1 MSMNAAPAW
10 LAAKSAWTKARAP
23 APNLRLLAGS
33 ILLTSTSSPARRDI
47 SSKRWAGDRAE
58 SSESEMN
65 ERNATPLAVAIMGLL
80 LAILSYAIKDER
92 LGLVVY
98 GSGLLSAGFA
108 LLHWFAQPMQKQ
120 KFPPRL

>member
-1 MSMNAAPAW
+1 MNADPGRACGQGARPGTGAAP
-10 LAAKSAWTKARAP
+10 
-23 APNLRLLAGS
+23 PNLRLLAGS
-33 ILLTSTSSPARRDI
+33 ILLTSTSSPARSDI

-58 SSESEMN
+58 PSESEMN
-65 ERNATPLAVAIMGLL
+65 ERNPTPLAVAIMGLL

-92 LGLVVY
+92 LGVVVY

-108 LLHWFAQPMQKQ
+108 LLHWFAQPIQKQ